1 MAKYSKEIKKEAL
14 EKLKEIVKK
23 GIDKDSSGNKKITY
37 IIRRV
42 APSGMS
48 RVIDCYINT
57 KNGLININRLVSII
71 NEETITQDY
80 YIRIYGCGMDML
92 FNTSYTLNAQAKW
105 LDNYKG
111 KKKDNYNYKVSTYY
125 NLI

>member
-1 MAKYSKEIKKEAL
+1 MSKYTKEEQKEAL
-14 EKLKEIVKK
+14 TKLKEILKK
-23 GIDKDSSGNKKITY
+23 GTQKDTSGNVKLTY

-48 RVIDCYINT
+48 RCLDIYVET

-71 NEETITQDY
+71 NEDTYTNDGLV
-80 YIRIYGCGMDML
+80 RVVGCGMDML
-92 FNTSYTLNAQAKW
+92 FNTSYVLNGQAKW

-111 KKKDNYNYKVSTYY
+111 KKKDNYNYIVSTYY